1 MGKSNKMNGD
11 RRATKKNTKKEKFKK
26 KGKNTT
32 KGIRIKQTNIKKNSK
47 KKEGDHYRIKFHK
60 STNNK
65 GKHGAAT
72 ARSVCKITCKKDI

>member
-1 MGKSNKMNGD
+1 ME
-11 RRATKKNTKKEKFKK
+11 R
-26 KGKNTT
+26 
-32 KGIRIKQTNIKKNSK
+32 NSK

-72 ARSVCKITCKKDI
+72 AKAVCKITCKNK

>member
-1 MGKSNKMNGD
+1 MGKQNKMNGG
-11 RRATKKNTKKEKFKK
+11 RRATKKNTRKEKFKK

-32 KGIRIKQTNIKKNSK
+32 KGIRIKEKNMERNSK
-47 KKEGDHYRIKFHK
+47 KKEGDNNRIKFLK

-72 ARSVCKITCKKDI
+72 AKAVCKITCKNK

>member
-1 MGKSNKMNGD
+1 MGKSKKMDGG
-11 RRATKKNTKKEKFKK
+11 RRATKKNTRKEKFKK

-32 KGIRIKQTNIKKNSK
+32 KGIRIKEKNMEKNSK

-72 ARSVCKITCKKDI
+72 AKAVCKITCKNK